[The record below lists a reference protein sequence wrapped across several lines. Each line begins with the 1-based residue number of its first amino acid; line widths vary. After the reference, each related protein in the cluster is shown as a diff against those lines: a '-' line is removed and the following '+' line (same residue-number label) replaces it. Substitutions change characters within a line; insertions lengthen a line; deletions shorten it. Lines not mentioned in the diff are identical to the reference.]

1 MKVIK
6 PSEAE
11 QLTQFGGIVRPALA
25 VGNGVEMSC
34 GTLTLQPG
42 EQMKEIE
49 KHGSDE
55 IFFIASGEL
64 KVAGQDGASIFA
76 KAGEIVSLPAGE
88 WHLSSNPGKVQT
100 VLFWVNRD

>member
-11 QLTQFGGIVRPALA
+11 QITQFGGIVRPALA
-25 VGNGVEMSC
+25 IGESVQLSC

-49 KHGSDE
+49 KHNSDE
-55 IFFIASGEL
+55 IFFVASGEL
-64 KVAGQDGASIFA
+64 KVAGEDGASIYA
-76 KAGEIVSLPAGE
+76 KAGEIVYLPMGE
-88 WHLSSNPGKVQT
+88 WHLSSNPGGVQT